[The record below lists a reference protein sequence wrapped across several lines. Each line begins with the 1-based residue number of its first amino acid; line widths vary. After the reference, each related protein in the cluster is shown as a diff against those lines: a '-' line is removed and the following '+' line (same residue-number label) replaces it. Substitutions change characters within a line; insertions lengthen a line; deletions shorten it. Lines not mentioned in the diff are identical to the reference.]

1 MGCVRRATT
10 LTVTALLVAVPPAFL
25 LATQAPAQARVLH
38 VGPGRALETPSAA
51 AAVARDGDTVEI
63 DAGLYIGDA
72 ATWTQDDLTLVGVDG
87 MARLVAAG
95 ANAQGKA
102 IWVIAGDRTRV
113 QNIEFSG
120 AAVPDGNGAG
130 IRQEGAGLTVVH
142 CRFRDNE
149 NGILAGA
156 NPDSDIEI
164 RQSRFAGNGAG
175 DGLTHNLYI
184 GAVRTLYVKGSSF
197 AGAVGGHQI
206 KSRALTTTITA
217 NRIVDGAS
225 TTSYSI
231 DLPNGGDAK
240 IAGNVVVQGPSSP
253 NRTLVSYG
261 AEGLTNPTTRLWVL
275 NNTFANEQDRGTVVA
290 LAPGTTGAHLW
301 NNLLVGAGT
310 WVSGNAQRR
319 ANLRTVR
326 GFRDV
331 AAHDYR
337 LRKASP
343 AIDRGAW
350 APSSRRPR
358 YEYRQ
363 PLRYV
368 HRPRVG
374 RVDLGAFERR

>member
-1 MGCVRRATT
+1 MRRPASLAAAMLLTAVPT
-10 LTVTALLVAVPPAFL
+10 LTVLTGAS
-25 LATQAPAQARVLH
+25 PAQARVLH

-63 DAGLYIGDA
+63 DAGTYPGDA
-72 ATWTQDDLTLVGVDG
+72 ATWTQDDLTIVGVGG
-87 MARLVAAG
+87 MAHLEAAG
-95 ANAQGKA
+95 AHAQGKA

-120 AAVPDGNGAG
+120 ATVPDGNGAG
-130 IRQEGAGLTVVH
+130 IRQEGAGLTVLH
-142 CRFRDNE
+142 CSFHDNE

-164 RQSRFAGNGAG
+164 RRSRFVGNGAG
-175 DGLTHNLYI
+175 DGFTHNLYI
-184 GAVRTLYVKGSSF
+184 GAVRLLYVKGSLFS
-197 AGAVGGHQI
+197 GAAGGHQI

-217 NRIVDGAS
+217 NRIADGDS
-225 TTSYSI
+225 TASYSI

-240 IAGNVVVQGPSSP
+240 IAGNVVVQGRSSP

-261 AEGLTNPTTRLWVL
+261 AEGLTNPTTRVWVV
-275 NNTFANEQDRGTVVA
+275 NNTFANEQDSGTVLA

-310 WVSGNAQRR
+310 WVSGDAERR
-319 ANLRTVR
+319 ANLRTTR
-326 GFRDV
+326 GFRDP
-331 AAHDYR
+331 AHHDYR
-337 LRKASP
+337 LGRASP
-343 AIDRGAW
+343 AIDRGVW

-358 YEYRQ
+358 YEYRH

-368 HRPRVG
+368 HRPKVG